1 MEGTLCFR
9 LMGMMVVSRSRQER
23 GVLGPGVRVTVTG
36 HDANRGT
43 SSRLRAS
50 CYPPTAEFS
59 WFPIQWSHFPS
70 FYQFSSPVR
79 HSPKPQHRW
88 RRSLHSRPAPH
99 SLSQKRPS
107 IAPPH
112 NHTSRQ
118 IGVSPRAASK
128 TVPPTSYL
136 SKILSQMPPRPV
148 TATATTPIRPVPC
161 CR

>member
-9 LMGMMVVSRSRQER
+9 QMGMMVVAEVAA
-23 GVLGPGVRVTVTG
+23 VLRPASGLRVRVTVTG
-36 HDANRGT
+36 HDANRGYFSAYIHAFHPPLNLLG
-43 SSRLRAS
+43 SS
-50 CYPPTAEFS
+50 
-59 WFPIQWSHFPS
+59 IQWSHFPF
-70 FYQFSSPVR
+70 FYQFFSPVR
-79 HSPKPQHRW
+79 LSPKPRHRW

-99 SLSQKRPS
+99 SHSQKRPS

-128 TVPPTSYL
+128 TVLPTSYL
-136 SKILSQMPPRPV
+136 SRILSQMPPHPV
-148 TATATTPIRPVPC
+148 TAAATTPIRPVPC